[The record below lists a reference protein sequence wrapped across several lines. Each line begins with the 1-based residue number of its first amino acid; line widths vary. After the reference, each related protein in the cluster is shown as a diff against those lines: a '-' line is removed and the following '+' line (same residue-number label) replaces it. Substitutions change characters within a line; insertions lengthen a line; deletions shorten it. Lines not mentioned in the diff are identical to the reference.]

1 MSIQKKSL
9 ISTLKTAKKAN
20 VASAPLAHA
29 DAGTADVKVGM
40 SKHFAK
46 AAAKTLGKSAGK
58 SFAKA
63 NAKFLAK
70 HSARVY
76 GKK

>member
-29 DAGTADVKVGM
+29 DAGTAELKVGT
-40 SKHFAK
+40 SKHLAQSTGKLFAK
-46 AAAKTLGKSAGK
+46 AAAKT
-58 SFAKA
+58 FAKV
-63 NAKFLAK
+63 NAKVYAK
-70 HSARVY
+70 HSAKVF